1 MKISKSTKKII
12 ENIIKN
18 SEQIV
23 LKKYTN
29 QNISNV
35 IKKVIQKN
43 KELLKIFLNSMM
55 IFATIQ
61 KDIKKHYEKIK
72 KIITNAS
79 ILLIK
84 ELSNEEKQHNHKW
97 QNDWKIF
104 QKTPLDEK
112 INLNLKKHLNGIN
125 YENQDLNLI
134 NLLGYSFQNIEKV
147 LEQKSKSKN
156 IEMAFQIG
164 NYVGAVYLIHHLE
177 QKLPK
182 VLFLLKEKRKK
193 RIWLQREKLFFLKI
207 TFVEKYNEYLRQIRP
222 LNFNLFIRKFNYML
236 Q

>member
-1 MKISKSTKKII
+1 MKISKTTKKII

-84 ELSNEEKQHNHKW
+84 ELSNEEKQHNHK
-97 QNDWKIF
+97 
-104 QKTPLDEK
+104 
-112 INLNLKKHLNGIN
+112 
-125 YENQDLNLI
+125 
-134 NLLGYSFQNIEKV
+134 
-147 LEQKSKSKN
+147 
-156 IEMAFQIG
+156 
-164 NYVGAVYLIHHLE
+164 
-177 QKLPK
+177 
-182 VLFLLKEKRKK
+182 
-193 RIWLQREKLFFLKI
+193 
-207 TFVEKYNEYLRQIRP
+207 
-222 LNFNLFIRKFNYML
+222 
-236 Q
+236 